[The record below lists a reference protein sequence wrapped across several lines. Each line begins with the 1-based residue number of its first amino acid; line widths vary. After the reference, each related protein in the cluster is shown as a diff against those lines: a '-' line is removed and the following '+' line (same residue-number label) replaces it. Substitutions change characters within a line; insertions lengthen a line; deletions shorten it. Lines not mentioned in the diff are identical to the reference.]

1 MLLALSLSSVAALAG
16 MCALLFVVV
25 VALSLHRRRSRGRF
39 PAGPFCIPL
48 LGPLPIGTCD

>member
-16 MCALLFVVV
+16 VCALMFVVV

-39 PAGPFCIPL
+39 PAGPFCIPM
-48 LGPLPIGTCD
+48 LGPLPIGT